1 MLYEGAQYFVY
12 KTHGVTS
19 LAIVKVPSGTT
30 VGFGPDGMLDLEKL
44 AAAACLRLSSVF
56 DFKPRSG
63 DVLLGIW
70 KLALKIRSLH
80 GPYAIRG
87 TREVAF

>member
-1 MLYEGAQYFVY
+1 M
-12 KTHGVTS
+12 TS
-19 LAIVKVPSGTT
+19 LTVVIVPSGTT
-30 VGFGPDGMLDLEKL
+30 VGFGPDGVLDLEKS

-56 DFKPRSG
+56 DCG
-63 DVLLGIW
+63 DALLGMW
-70 KLALKIRSLH
+70 RLAPEVCSLH